1 MPNNLFFKPTVM
13 YKEYMILD
21 MIEKN
26 SRITQREMS
35 QSIDIAVSMVN
46 MYLDGYVKKGYV
58 RRKKYSSKDVEYF
71 ITKKGIE
78 RRKLL
83 NIWYLKSSHEVYLQ
97 AKDNIVT
104 FLAQIIEKGF
114 SKILLYGAGE
124 VAEIMLN
131 VVNENSNRPLEVI
144 AVIDDDEQKIGKKVA
159 NTLVIRKEDVALYPH
174 DGILISSYTHHA
186 AIYNHLEAIQY
197 PAEKILQFFD

>member
-1 MPNNLFFKPTVM
+1 M

-71 ITKKGIE
+71 ITKKGVE

-114 SKILLYGAGE
+114 TKILLYGAGE

-131 VVNENSNRPLEVI
+131 VVNENNNRPLEVI